1 MRNRKLLVFL
11 MSKFYLFYF
20 IYKMRKRLANYEI
33 KSPTEIYI
41 QGGKN
46 ATFV

>member
-11 MSKFYLFYF
+11 VLKFYLFYF
-20 IYKMRKRLANYEI
+20 IYKMRKGLANYEI
-33 KSPTEIYI
+33 KSPIKVYI

-46 ATFV
+46 ATSV